1 MKFNR
6 LKIANFLTIKFGEIA
21 LDNRGLNIIQGV
33 NDDDTSADSNGA
45 GKSSVVDALCWA
57 LFGVTARG
65 AKGDA
70 VVSLAMKKDC
80 MVEVFME
87 HGKTMYRVARHRK
100 HKEYK
105 NSLTLHARPSDDP
118 GHVAIDLTKGTDAE
132 TQKEVEKV
140 LGCSMDV
147 FLAAVYSGQEA
158 MPDLPKMTDRDLKRL
173 IEEAAGLER
182 IERAYEEA
190 RIRRNAI
197 SSKMDTIEVK
207 RQSCITRIARDEAS
221 LELKLREQAAFEEGR
236 VVRVNEAQNKVNE
249 TAAALREAAA
259 AGIALSPKAKEAAAQ
274 IDVLNETLANFS
286 KLDQAARD
294 AETAATK
301 AEASIGRALLI
312 EARNTVAT
320 IQEQIENVDEA
331 LAEPCSEC
339 GKPHT
344 EDDRHTYLSHRSNR
358 LEDAQKNLKLVEARI
373 REQIAD
379 VKKLK
384 ELAVAARAA
393 VPDVAAENARRT
405 ELQAILD
412 GHAELLRTAS
422 VAKGHWEAAKS
433 ALAMRESEPNPSTS
447 VVESLRGSIE
457 SEAALLAGMT
467 SDHTKLAAELE
478 VADAVVKVFGPAG
491 VRAHILDTVTPF
503 LNDRTADYLSV
514 LSDGAITARWSTLTR
529 SASGDLK
536 EKFSIDVANSKG
548 GDSFSLLSG
557 GEKRKVR
564 LATALALQDLV
575 ASRATH
581 PIDLWIG
588 DEVDDALDKAGLERL
603 MVILERRARERGT
616 VLIISHNSLS
626 DWCDNITTVRK
637 SGVWSSV
644 LEGALC
650 V

>member
-1 MKFNR
+1 MKFKR
-6 LKIANFLTIKFGEIA
+6 LRINNFLTIRHGEIH
-21 LDNRGLNIIQGV
+21 LDDRGLNIIQGI
-33 NDDDTSADSNGA
+33 NDDDSSADSNGA

-70 VVSLAMKKDC
+70 VVNLQAKKDC
-80 MVEVFME
+80 EVEVFIQ
-87 HGKTMYRVARHRK
+87 HGETLYRIARHRK
-100 HKEYK
+100 HKTHK
-105 NSLTLHARPSDDP
+105 NALMLQARPADDP
-118 GHVAIDLTKGTDAE
+118 GTVPTDLTKGTDAE
-132 TQKEVEKV
+132 TQKEVERI

-158 MPDLPKMTDRDLKRL
+158 MPDLPKMTDRELKRL

-182 IERAYEEA
+182 IELAYEES
-190 RIRRNAI
+190 RVRRSAI
-197 SSKMDTIEVK
+197 SSKMDAIEIK
-207 RQSCITRIARDEAS
+207 RQSCVTRISRDEGN
-221 LELKLREQAAFEEGR
+221 LELKLREQTAFEEGR
-236 VVRVNEAQNKVNE
+236 AVRVTEAQVKVTE
-249 TAAALREAAA
+249 TAAKLREAAE
-259 AGIALSPKAKEAAAQ
+259 AGIAMSPKAKEAAEQ
-274 IDVLNETLANFS
+274 IEVLNDVLANFS
-286 KLDQAARD
+286 KLDRAARD

-301 AEASIGRALLI
+301 AEASIGRALLV
-312 EARNTVAT
+312 EARSAVAT
-320 IQEQIENVDEA
+320 IQKQIENVDEA
-331 LAEPCSEC
+331 MAEPCEEC
-339 GKPHT
+339 GKAHT
-344 EDDRHTYLSHRSNR
+344 EDDRHVYLLHRSKR
-358 LEDAQKNLKLVEARI
+358 LEDAQENLKLVEARL

-384 ELAVAARAA
+384 EQAAAARAA

-412 GHAELLRTAS
+412 GHADLLRVAS

-433 ALAMRESEPNPSTS
+433 ALAMRESEPNPSTP
-447 VVESLRGSIE
+447 VVASLRGSIE
-457 SEAALLAGMT
+457 SEAALLGGMT
-467 SDHTKLAAELE
+467 SDHTKLAAELD

-514 LSDGAITARWSTLTR
+514 LSDGVITARWSTLTR

-548 GDSFSLLSG
+548 GDSFLLLSG

-581 PIDLWIG
+581 PIDLWVG
-588 DEVDDALDKAGLERL
+588 DEVDDALDAAGLERL

-637 SGVWSSV
+637 SGGSSV